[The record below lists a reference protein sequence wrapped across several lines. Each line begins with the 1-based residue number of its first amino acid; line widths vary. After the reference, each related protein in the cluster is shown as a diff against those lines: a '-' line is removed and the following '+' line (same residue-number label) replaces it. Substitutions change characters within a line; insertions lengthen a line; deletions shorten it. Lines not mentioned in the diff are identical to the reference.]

1 MTILVADDEAAQR
14 RILGDIL
21 SDAGYD
27 VVTAE
32 DGQAALERLAA
43 GGIDIVLSD
52 LKMPNKDGL
61 DVLQGTRETDG
72 SIPVIIMTAFG
83 TIPSAVEA
91 IKKGAY
97 DYLTKPFKK
106 NDLLRV
112 VERAADKARLQ
123 QENRRL
129 RDEISERFQ
138 FHNLIGKSPAMRAV
152 FRLVEKAA
160 GVEANVLIGGESGT
174 GKELVARAI
183 HFSGPR
189 KAQPFVAINCGAI
202 PENLIESELFGHEKG
217 AFTGA
222 RESYPGKFEQARG
235 GTLFL
240 DEIGTMRPDLQT
252 RLLRVLQE
260 RKVQRLGGQKVIELN
275 VRVIAASNE
284 ELSALIGEGRF
295 REDLFHRLNVI
306 NIVLPPLC
314 ERKEDIALLVRHFL
328 LRLAQRYKR
337 DAPALTSGAMERLE
351 QYNFP
356 GNVRE
361 LENIIE
367 KTLILNENDAID
379 ADDLMLPEAGRKTRD
394 AATQSLPEMERRS
407 LVDAL
412 RQSGGSIKHAA
423 DLLGISYKT
432 LQYRMK
438 KYNLAKEDFKSG
450 K

>member
-14 RILGDIL
+14 RILSDIL
-21 SDAGYD
+21 SDAGYN
-27 VVTAE
+27 VATAE
-32 DGQAALERLAA
+32 DGQAALERLAR

-61 DVLQGTRETDG
+61 AVLRGTQETDG
-72 SIPVIIMTAFG
+72 GIPVIIMTAFG

-91 IKKGAY
+91 IKNGAY

-106 NDLLRV
+106 NDLLHV

-138 FHNLIGKSPAMRAV
+138 FHNLIGKSPAMRGV

-160 GVEANVLIGGESGT
+160 GVEANVLVGGESGT

-189 KAQPFVAINCGAI
+189 KEQPFVAINCGAI

-260 RKVQRLGGQKVIELN
+260 RKIQRLGGQKVIDLN
-275 VRVIAASNE
+275 VRVVAASNE
-284 ELSALIGEGRF
+284 ELSELIGEGRF

-306 NIVLPPLC
+306 NIVLPPLR

-328 LRLAQRYKR
+328 QRLAKRYKR
-337 DAPALTSGAMERLE
+337 EAPALTSAAMERLE

-379 ADDLMLPEAGRKTRD
+379 SDDLMLPEAGRQGWETG
-394 AATQSLPEMERRS
+394 AQSLPEMERRS

-412 RQSGGSIKHAA
+412 RQSRGSIKHAA
-423 DLLGISYKT
+423 SLLGISYKT
-432 LQYRMK
+432 MQYRMK